1 MKLFSVSIGLLLA
14 TLGVFFVPISFAVDG
29 FGLVVNPE
37 GVRTIRATQA
47 GVVLHFPADG
57 GRFEPGEI
65 VSAVS
70 FPEAVVKN
78 ASLIGTL
85 RKDFA
90 KIESDHIEKTSKN
103 NLELERERA
112 KKNATIERL
121 AARTVLSEDTRN
133 VVDALQAFNT
143 ASVTDIDALNEERLD
158 QLQQLEDL
166 VKKSGKVSALPAQKL
181 ATMLESIQSDRLSVI
196 TSRGTRFSTDKMVL
210 DMVKQLNDLTYS
222 NNIDAAEIQILE
234 DRVRNLERH
243 NQALTS
249 LRDNARAEAEAN
261 YLAKIVLPQIAVADG
276 RSVDMRTLQASRAD
290 VAKNDAVRMLA
301 TRDPAAG
308 ISMIVFGEVEMAEI
322 LLGQGNHEILLRLD
336 GEAADMEQELRTG
349 GIDIKQ
355 VHLDRATVG
364 QVQILSVFAEFASDP
379 PNRVRVVQTNAR
391 DTRNVPVMIQ
401 TSITTSAALGR
412 RDNGGTTNEIIG
424 FLENR
429 HAVVLTPG
437 QKVRGS
443 INDTR
448 TGSEIVF
455 DARLLDRDYSTVDTK
470 ELGIRLGNQS
480 LAAKIIKRGILSQVV
495 IAVDAQSAQQIEHLP
510 GAVVHLSFPLAR
522 QSLFS
527 FLLAKDAEI

>member
-1 MKLFSVSIGLLLA
+1 
-14 TLGVFFVPISFAVDG
+14 
-29 FGLVVNPE
+29 
-37 GVRTIRATQA
+37 
-47 GVVLHFPADG
+47 
-57 GRFEPGEI
+57 
-65 VSAVS
+65 
-70 FPEAVVKN
+70 
-78 ASLIGTL
+78 
-85 RKDFA
+85 
-90 KIESDHIEKTSKN
+90 
-103 NLELERERA
+103 
-112 KKNATIERL
+112 
-121 AARTVLSEDTRN
+121 
-133 VVDALQAFNT
+133 
-143 ASVTDIDALNEERLD
+143 
-158 QLQQLEDL
+158 
-166 VKKSGKVSALPAQKL
+166 
-181 ATMLESIQSDRLSVI
+181 
-196 TSRGTRFSTDKMVL
+196 
-210 DMVKQLNDLTYS
+210 
-222 NNIDAAEIQILE
+222 
-234 DRVRNLERH
+234 
-243 NQALTS
+243 
-249 LRDNARAEAEAN
+249 
-261 YLAKIVLPQIAVADG
+261 
-276 RSVDMRTLQASRAD
+276 
-290 VAKNDAVRMLA
+290 
-301 TRDPAAG
+301 
-308 ISMIVFGEVEMAEI
+308 MAEI